1 MVRGQWG
8 NLSRMPG
15 LHLYSFSKDILG
27 FLMTTES
34 QDLSLTSHPKD
45 ETPDCFLNEGQFKA
59 GFTRPLRPFQE
70 VPKELVEDGQPM
82 SALKH
87 SHHKIRLT

>member
-1 MVRGQWG
+1 
-8 NLSRMPG
+8 
-15 LHLYSFSKDILG
+15 
-27 FLMTTES
+27 MTTES
-34 QDLSLTSHPKD
+34 QDLGLTSHPKD

-59 GFTRPLRPFQE
+59 GFPRQLRPFQV
-70 VPKELVEDGQPM
+70 VPKELVEDGHPM